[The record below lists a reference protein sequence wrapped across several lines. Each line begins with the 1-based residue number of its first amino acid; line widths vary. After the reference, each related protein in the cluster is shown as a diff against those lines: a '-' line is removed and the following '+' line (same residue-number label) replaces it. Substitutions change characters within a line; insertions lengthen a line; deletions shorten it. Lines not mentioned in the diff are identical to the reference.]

1 MEQTKNDLLECL
13 KNINEIDEIFDKYEE
28 AGYFTKKDG
37 IYYYVD
43 ETPEV
48 LKKFLDRQNNI
59 ANLFDDNKN
68 VDDEVPTDEENEKM
82 KEKMRKKRNSSSFY
96 Y

>member
-1 MEQTKNDLLECL
+1 MEQRNDLLECL
-13 KNINEIDEIFDKYEE
+13 KNINEIDEIFEKYEE
-28 AGYFTKKDG
+28 AGYFVKKDG

-43 ETPEV
+43 ETPEI
-48 LKKFLDRQNNI
+48 LKKYLDRQNSI
-59 ANLFDDNKN
+59 ANLFNDSEV
-68 VDDEVPTDEENEKM
+68 VDDEKPTEEEIKEM